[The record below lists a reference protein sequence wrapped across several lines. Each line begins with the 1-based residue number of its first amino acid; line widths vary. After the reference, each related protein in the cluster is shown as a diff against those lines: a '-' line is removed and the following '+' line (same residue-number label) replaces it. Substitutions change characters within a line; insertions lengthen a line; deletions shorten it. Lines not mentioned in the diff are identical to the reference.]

1 MNTAHTVQEQKM
13 SKKVEYEL
21 NKALSIAFAVYE
33 KQGYVK
39 SITEYSP
46 DEPKKECNK
55 KLLTDELDKNLPVN
69 MHPKVAEL
77 DSLNKDLFFKK
88 MSGKITEYEE
98 LVLKV
103 LSNKIAKINSLG
115 IVASIPLMYS
125 NFLKQKT
132 KEERYQFYQDQSQHM
147 GIPGHKFSDEV
158 VCIDTNFL
166 SYKGFYIYVFEHNG
180 KNILKWMT
188 GKELSIQKGDK
199 VKLSGVVKAHTK
211 TNYYGDETLLSRC
224 KVEQC

>member
-1 MNTAHTVQEQKM
+1 MNTANIVQEKQM
-13 SKKVEYEL
+13 PKKAEYNL
-21 NKALSIAFAVYE
+21 DTALSIAFDVYE
-33 KQGYVK
+33 KQGYIK
-39 SITEYSP
+39 STVNYSL
-46 DEPKKECNK
+46 DETKQESNK
-55 KLLTDELDKNLPVN
+55 KVIADVLDNQTSVN
-69 MHPKVAEL
+69 IHPKVAEL
-77 DSLNKDLFFKK
+77 DSMNKDLFFKK
-88 MSGKITEYEE
+88 MSGKITDYEE

-103 LSNKIAKINSLG
+103 LSSNVVKINALG
-115 IVASIPLMYS
+115 IIASIPLMYS
-125 NFLKQKT
+125 NFIKQKT
-132 KEERYQFYQDQSQHM
+132 KEERYQFYQEKSQHI

-188 GKELSIQKGDK
+188 GKELTFIKGEK
-199 VKLSGVVKAHTK
+199 IKLSGIVKAHTK